1 MENVKIP
8 EKFKTIEGRDERHER
23 CKAFEDMWL
32 EGYEAGLV
40 VGRAV
45 GMVIVIEILMK
56 NANMTLEQAMEILEI
71 PEKTELCMLEE

>member
-1 MENVKIP
+1 M
-8 EKFKTIEGRDERHER
+8 

-40 VGRAV
+40 VGRAI
-45 GMVIVIEILMK
+45 GMLIVIETLME

-71 PEKTELCMLEE
+71 PEKKELCMLEDSI